1 MCIRDR
7 GIRQHSNVTAG
18 NAYVDGVVLENGKML
33 VNDRKSLAE
42 YGMLVVLCAV
52 DTDQGKVVGDVDIV
66 ARGFN
71 LTDDVINSIK
81 NATIDTI
88 NGADFDKVDVN
99 EIARA
104 VKKAVRKLFYK
115 DRQFP
120 IIIPVIVED

>member
-1 MCIRDR
+1 
-7 GIRQHSNVTAG
+7 
-18 NAYVDGVVLENGKML
+18 
-33 VNDRKSLAE
+33 
-42 YGMLVVLCAV
+42 MLVVLCAV

-71 LTDDVINSIK
+71 LTDDVVNSIK
-81 NATIDTI
+81 NVTVDTI
-88 NGADFDKVDVN
+88 NGADFDKADVN
-99 EIARA
+99 EIARI

>member
-1 MCIRDR
+1 M
-7 GIRQHSNVTAG
+7 
-18 NAYVDGVVLENGKML
+18 
-33 VNDRKSLAE
+33 
-42 YGMLVVLCAV
+42 VLCAV

-66 ARGFN
+66 ARGLN
-71 LTDDVINSIK
+71 LTDDVINTIK

>member
-1 MCIRDR
+1 
-7 GIRQHSNVTAG
+7 
-18 NAYVDGVVLENGKML
+18 
-33 VNDRKSLAE
+33 
-42 YGMLVVLCAV
+42 MLVVLCAV

-71 LTDDVINSIK
+71 LTDDVVNSIK
-81 NATIDTI
+81 NATVDTI
-88 NGADFDKVDVN
+88 NGADFDKADVN
-99 EIARA
+99 EIARI